1 MAKTIHLGLF
11 IFPGGHHVAGWRHP
25 SVPARDITSMVYYE
39 DVAQLAERGK
49 FDLCFVGDALA
60 ALERDGRL
68 NGAAPL
74 NNYESV
80 VICSAVSSVTER
92 IGLVA
97 TVSTTYNDPFQ
108 VAERFST
115 LDHLSN
121 GRAGWN
127 IVTTANDAA
136 AYNFGKKF
144 HLEKN
149 LRYER
154 AQFVDV
160 AIALWDS
167 WDDGALLADP
177 ASGRYADPARIR
189 RVEHEGQFFSVS
201 GHSLLPRPVQGRPVL
216 VQAGTSAPGQAFA
229 ASVGELIFT
238 AEGNLDNAR
247 RYRAGLHDLVR
258 NCGRDPAQVLIMPGL
273 SPVIG
278 ATELEAKRKD
288 EELNDLVLPAVGV
301 WMLSDLMKVPLYG
314 YPIDGPLPVADLRR
328 QGVANYSRA
337 ANLVDRAER
346 EGLTV
351 RQAANAVARA
361 RSHGSFVGTPEQLAD
376 RIQGWVDGEGCDG
389 FNIMPP
395 YFPEQLEIFVDE
407 VIPIL
412 QRRGVF
418 RTDYAGETLREHLGL
433 PLPGAR
439 RRGIAARNRAAS
451 YCSHPVIP
459 EVRPR
464 P

>member
-1 MAKTIHLGLF
+1 MAKNIHLGLF
-11 IFPGGHHVAGWRHP
+11 VFPGGHHVAGWRHP
-25 SVPARDITSMVYYE
+25 SVPAREITSMSFYRE
-39 DVAQLAERGK
+39 VAQLAERGK
-49 FDLCFVGDALA
+49 FDLFFVGDALA
-60 ALERDGRL
+60 AMVKDGRI
-68 NGAAPL
+68 NGEAPL
-74 NNYESV
+74 NNWESV
-80 VICSAVSSVTER
+80 IICSAVASVTER

-97 TVSTTYNDPFQ
+97 TLSTTYNDPFPI
-108 VAERFST
+108 AERFAT

-127 IVTTANDAA
+127 IVTTANDDA
-136 AYNFGKKF
+136 AYNFGQKF

-154 AQFVDV
+154 AQEFVDV

-167 WDDGALLADP
+167 WPDASDP
-177 ASGRYADPARIR
+177 AGIR
-189 RVEHEGQFFSVS
+189 QVEHRGQFFAGS
-201 GHSLLPRPVQGRPVL
+201 GHSHVPRPPQGRPVL
-216 VQAGTSAPGQAFA
+216 VQAGTSTPGQAFA

-247 RYRAGLHDLVR
+247 QYRAGLHDLVR
-258 NCGRDPAQVLIMPGL
+258 KAGRRPEHVRVMPGL

-278 ATELEAKRKD
+278 STELEAKRKD
-288 EELNDLVLPAVGV
+288 EELNDLVLPSVGV
-301 WMLSDLMKVPLYG
+301 WMLSALMKVPLYG
-314 YPIDGPLPVADLRR
+314 YPIDGPLPVAELRR

-346 EGLTV
+346 EGLSV

-376 RIQGWVDGEGCDG
+376 HMQRWVDGEGCDG

-395 YFPEQLEIFVDE
+395 YFPEQLRVFVDE

-418 RTDYAGETLREHLGL
+418 RTDYAGTTLREHLG
-433 PLPGAR
+433 
-439 RRGIAARNRAAS
+439 I
-451 YCSHPVIP
+451 
-459 EVRPR
+459 PR
-464 P
+464 PAGGTR

>member
-1 MAKTIHLGLF
+1 MAKNIHLGLF

-25 SVPARDITSMVYYE
+25 SVPARDITSMSYYQ

-49 FDLCFVGDALA
+49 FDLFFVGDALA
-60 ALERDGRL
+60 ALEKDGRL
-68 NGAAPL
+68 NGEAPL
-74 NNYESV
+74 NNWDSV
-80 VICSAVSSVTER
+80 VICSAVASVTAR

-97 TVSTTYNDPFQ
+97 TLSTTYNDPFL

-127 IVTTANDAA
+127 IVTTANDDAA
-136 AYNFGKKF
+136 HNFGRKF

-154 AQFVDV
+154 AQEFVDL

-167 WDDGALLADP
+167 WPDGADP
-177 ASGRYADPARIR
+177 AGIR
-189 RVEHEGQFFSVS
+189 QIDHDGQFFTGS
-201 GHSLLPRPVQGRPVL
+201 GRSRLPRPPQGRPVL

-247 RYRAGLHDLVR
+247 KYRESLHELVR
-258 NCGRDPAQVLIMPGL
+258 KFGRRPDHVRVMPGL

-278 ATELEAKRKD
+278 STEREAKRKD
-288 EELNDLVLPAVGV
+288 EELDDLVLPSVGI

-314 YPIDGPLPVADLRR
+314 YPLDGPLPVAELRR

-346 EGLTV
+346 EGLSV

-376 RIQGWVDGEGCDG
+376 HMQRWVDTEGCDG

-395 YFPEQLEIFVDE
+395 YFPEQLRVFVDE

-418 RTDYAGETLREHLGL
+418 RTEYAGTTLRDHLG
-433 PLPGAR
+433 
-439 RRGIAARNRAAS
+439 I
-451 YCSHPVIP
+451 
-459 EVRPR
+459 PR
-464 P
+464 PADAGR

>member
-1 MAKTIHLGLF
+1 MPKNIHLGLF

-25 SVPARDITSMVYYE
+25 SVPAREITSMSFYQE
-39 DVAQLAERGK
+39 VAQLAERGK
-49 FDLCFVGDALA
+49 FDLFFVGDALA
-60 ALERDGRL
+60 AMEKDGRI
-68 NGAAPL
+68 NGEAPL
-74 NNYESV
+74 NNWESV
-80 VICSAVSSVTER
+80 VICSAVASVTER

-97 TVSTTYNDPFQ
+97 TLSTTYNDPFPI
-108 VAERFST
+108 AERFAT

-127 IVTTANDAA
+127 IVTTANDDA
-136 AYNFGKKF
+136 AYNFGQKF

-154 AQFVDV
+154 AQEFVDV

-167 WDDGALLADP
+167 WPDGRNP
-177 ASGRYADPARIR
+177 AGIR
-189 RVEHEGQFFSVS
+189 TVEHSGQFFNGS
-201 GHSLLPRPVQGRPVL
+201 GHSYVPRPPQGRPVL

-247 RYRAGLHDLVR
+247 KYRAGLHELVR
-258 NCGRDPAQVLIMPGL
+258 KAGRRPEHVRVMPGL

-278 ATELEAKRKD
+278 STEQEAKRKD
-288 EELNDLVLPAVGV
+288 EELNDLVLPSVGV
-301 WMLSDLMKVPLYG
+301 WMLSELMKVPLYG
-314 YPIDGPLPVADLRR
+314 YPIDGPLPVAELRER
-328 QGVANYSRA
+328 GVGHYSRA

-376 RIQGWVDGEGCDG
+376 HIQRWVDGEGCDG

-395 YFPEQLEIFVDE
+395 YFPEQLRVFVDE

-418 RTDYAGETLREHLGL
+418 RTEYAGTTLRDHLG
-433 PLPGAR
+433 
-439 RRGIAARNRAAS
+439 I
-451 YCSHPVIP
+451 
-459 EVRPR
+459 PR
-464 P
+464 PAESGG